1 MPLRK
6 IFFSLC
12 VINLKVYLSNATKQA
27 HFLDFLTRLLYNYT
41 TNKYKYKQKHRL
53 GTDIQMALS
62 REAQKAYKKAQK
74 QKRKERRGHWL
85 LIQRGDGAKE
95 VVSKIFTQLCLV
107 ILVGC
112 IFILGSELW
121 QSVSTKILN
130 GNLKDLIIS
139 HISIG
144 DNGGELLPSAK
155 QLLAINEDTVG
166 WVQIDDTNIALP
178 VVQRKGSDG
187 NTYYLKRAFD
197 GSKNKAGTIFLDR
210 RATLNAHKRSDN
222 LILYGHNQ
230 KDKTMFGDLA
240 KYKHDLDFYKSHPT
254 VTFSSNYSTDVY
266 KIIACFVTPVET
278 WQTAD
283 GVIFDYHNCI
293 NFENKQQYNYFIENV
308 ELRSQIVTG
317 VDVEYGDSFLTLST
331 CSNEF
336 EPSRF
341 VVIARRTRKDED
353 PSVDTSQAYTNKSA
367 KEPDWNVIYHR

>member
-1 MPLRK
+1 
-6 IFFSLC
+6 
-12 VINLKVYLSNATKQA
+12 
-27 HFLDFLTRLLYNYT
+27 
-41 TNKYKYKQKHRL
+41 
-53 GTDIQMALS
+53 MALS

-74 QKRKERRGHWL
+74 QKNKARRGHWL
-85 LIQRGDGAKE
+85 LIQKGDSAKE

-107 ILVGC
+107 ILIGC
-112 IFILGSELW
+112 IVILGNELR
-121 QSVSTKILN
+121 QSLSTKFLN
-130 GNLKDLIIS
+130 GSLKDLIIS
-139 HISIG
+139 HISVG

-155 QLLAINEDTVG
+155 KLLEINEDTVG
-166 WVQIDDTNIALP
+166 WIQIDDTNIALP
-178 VVQRKGSDG
+178 VVQKKGKEG
-187 NTYYLKRAFD
+187 NSYYLKRAFD
-197 GSKNKAGTIFLDR
+197 GSKNKAGTIFLDY
-210 RATLNAHKRSDN
+210 RATLDAYERSDN

-254 VTFSSNYSTDVY
+254 ITFSSNYSTDVY

-283 GVIFDYHNCI
+283 GVIFDYHNYI
-293 NFENKQQYNYFIENV
+293 NFSSKQRYNDFIENV

-341 VVIARRTRKDED
+341 VVIARRTRKGED
-353 PSVDTSQAYTNKSA
+353 PTVDTSQAYTNKSA
-367 KEPDWNVIYHR
+367 KDPFCNLI

>member
-1 MPLRK
+1 
-6 IFFSLC
+6 
-12 VINLKVYLSNATKQA
+12 
-27 HFLDFLTRLLYNYT
+27 
-41 TNKYKYKQKHRL
+41 
-53 GTDIQMALS
+53 MALS

-74 QKRKERRGHWL
+74 RKRKERRGHWL
-85 LIQRGDGAKE
+85 LIQKGDSAKE

-107 ILVGC
+107 ILIGC
-112 IFILGSELW
+112 IVILGNELR
-121 QSVSTKILN
+121 QSLSTMHLN
-130 GNLKDLIIS
+130 GSLKDLIIS
-139 HISIG
+139 HITPG
-144 DNGGELLPSAK
+144 DNGGVLLPSAK
-155 QLLAINEDTVG
+155 QLLEINEDTVG

-187 NTYYLKRAFD
+187 NSYYLKRAFD
-197 GSKNKAGTIFLDR
+197 GSKNKAGTIFLDY
-210 RATLNAHKRSDN
+210 RATLNARERSDN

-240 KYKHDLDFYKSHPT
+240 KYKHALDFYKSHPT
-254 VTFSSNYSTDVY
+254 ITFSSNYSTDVY

-283 GVIFDYHNCI
+283 GVIFDYHNYI
-293 NFENKQQYNYFIENV
+293 NFDKKERYNSFIENV

-341 VVIARRTRKDED
+341 VVIARKTRKGED
-353 PSVDTSQAYTNKSA
+353 PTVDTSQAYTNKSA
-367 KEPDWNVIYHR
+367 KEPDWNVIYNK